1 MEEKMSDGFT
11 IRPAMIEDMPAI
23 TAIYSESVLNGV
35 STYEL
40 VAPDVVEITQRFET
54 ITSMGYPF
62 IVGMTGDELAG
73 YAYASAFRTRPAYRF
88 IVEDSIYIAPH
99 ARGKGLGKRLLND
112 LIEQCTDLGFR
123 QMFAVIGG
131 PEPASVFLHRRC
143 GFEDCGTMR
152 GSGYKFGKWL
162 DTKIMQLALGEG
174 DATNPE
180 ESANPANLPGD

>member
-1 MEEKMSDGFT
+1 MEETVFNDFT
-11 IRPAMIEDMPAI
+11 IRAATNEDMPAI
-23 TAIYSESVLNGV
+23 LAIYEESVLNGI

-40 VAPDVVEITQRFET
+40 VAPDLAEITQRFEA
-54 ITSMGYPF
+54 ITSLGYPF
-62 IVGMTGDELAG
+62 IVGMIGEDLAG

-88 IVEDSIYIAPH
+88 IVEDSIYMAPN
-99 ARGKGLGKRLLND
+99 ARGKGLGKILLVQ
-112 LIEQCTDLGFR
+112 LIEQCAQLGFR

-174 DATNPE
+174 DATNPDE
-180 ESANPANLPGD
+180 FSYPATLNGS